1 MLKQYRS
8 LRTMSTLLLLGVLL
22 GLSLVA
28 CGSSA
33 TNTGNTSANGT
44 TATTTP
50 SSNATSAPAN
60 TPGQPAQNVLT
71 VTSVDISVQPASLAS
86 YTCGTQL
93 TVTYTATFHFPAH
106 NSGGQVMFQ
115 WTTNN
120 GRGSTQASLNVPA
133 GASSMPFPFT
143 WSGQLPVDHT
153 QPGPGG
159 VIVTWP
165 NAYTSSL
172 VAPTG
177 SCSTAQAVPL
187 KVTSVGI
194 TVSPSLSSFTC
205 GHSVI
210 VTYTATFHF
219 PANNAG
225 GQVMF
230 EYTTTNGRGSSPTSI
245 TVPPG
250 TTTLTYSFQWKG
262 TIYNNQP
269 DPGAGGVLVTSPN
282 AYTSP
287 LVGPT
292 GACH

>member
-8 LRTMSTLLLLGVLL
+8 LRTISTLLLLGVLL
-22 GLSLVA
+22 GLGLVA
-28 CGSSA
+28 CGNSA
-33 TNTGNTSANGT
+33 TNSGNASANGT

-50 SSNATSAPAN
+50 NSNAAAPAN
-60 TPGQPAQNVLT
+60 TPGQPAQSVLT

-86 YTCGTQL
+86 YACGTQL

-133 GASSMPFPFT
+133 GTSSMPFPFK

-187 KVTSVGI
+187 KVTSVDI
-194 TVSPSLSSFTC
+194 AVSPSLSSFAC
-205 GHSVI
+205 GAN
-210 VTYTATFHF
+210 VTVNYTATFHF

-250 TTTLTYSFQWKG
+250 TTTLAYHFTWVGIIQQH
-262 TIYNNQP
+262 QP

-282 AYTSP
+282 SYTSP
-287 LVGPT
+287 LVNPT